1 MIRRAKNEI
10 VLYAC
15 NYNIAN
21 YLVFLEHANY
31 LVLPLFHKICHFS
44 FSILHTFL
52 LLWILIY
59 NKKKVSRKVKT
70 ISIVKQREYNRKV

>member
-44 FSILHTFL
+44 FST
-52 LLWILIY
+52 Y
-59 NKKKVSRKVKT
+59 
-70 ISIVKQREYNRKV
+70 ISFAMDLDI